1 MPDFKS
7 KNQLSAGRCPSCQS
21 DQTVAFFGIE
31 GVPVN
36 SVLLLQSREEALNF
50 PRGDISLGFCR
61 ACGFIFN
68 AAFNPQ
74 LLEYSVRYEATQ
86 SYSPSFNIFH
96 RNLAERLV
104 SRYNLYGKDI
114 IEIGCGQGEF
124 LSLLCQVGNNRGIGF
139 DPVYDEDR
147 SVLTKGEPIKI
158 IQDFYS
164 KKYADVYCDFVC
176 CKMTLEHIQ
185 NTGEFIGNL
194 HQILSN
200 KPDTVVFFQVPD
212 TVRILREIA
221 FWDIY
226 FEHCSYFSP
235 VSLAHLFRRNG
246 FEIIDQEKDYDD
258 QYLMIVA
265 KPGTN
270 RYVSPNIGEDLLSLH
285 RDVEYFIERY
295 QTGIKEWRDRLDVL
309 CQAGKRIVLWGASSK
324 AVSFLTTLKIK
335 EEVKYAVDIN
345 PLKAG
350 TFIAGTGHGIV
361 TPEFLIE
368 DKPDVVI
375 IMNPVY
381 TQEIDGILKNIGVDA
396 ELLSL

>member
-7 KNQLSAGRCPSCQS
+7 KNQLSVGRCPSCES
-21 DQTVAFFGIE
+21 DETAVFFGIE

-50 PRGDISLGFCR
+50 PRGDISLGFCHS
-61 ACGFIFN
+61 CGFIFN
-68 AAFNPQ
+68 SAFNPR

-96 RNLAERLV
+96 RSLAERLV
-104 SRYNLYGKDI
+104 NRYNLYEKDI

-124 LSLLCQVGNNRGIGF
+124 LSLLCQSGNNRGIGF

-147 SVLTKGEPIKI
+147 SVLTKSEPIKI
-158 IQDFYS
+158 IKDFYS

-194 HQILSN
+194 RQILSN
-200 KPDTVVFFQVPD
+200 KPDTIVFFQVPD

-226 FEHCSYFSP
+226 YEHCSYFSP

-246 FEIIDQEKDYDD
+246 FEIIDLEKDYDD

-265 KPGTN
+265 KPGTG
-270 RYVSPNIGEDLLSLH
+270 RDVSQDIGEDLLSL
-285 RDVEYFIERY
+285 RQDVEYFIERY
-295 QTGIKEWRDRLDVL
+295 QTGVKEWRDRLDAL

-345 PLKAG
+345 PLKAD
-350 TFIAGTGHGIV
+350 TYIAGTGHGIV

-381 TQEIDGILKNIGVDA
+381 TQEIDRTLKNIGVDA
-396 ELLSL
+396 QLLSL